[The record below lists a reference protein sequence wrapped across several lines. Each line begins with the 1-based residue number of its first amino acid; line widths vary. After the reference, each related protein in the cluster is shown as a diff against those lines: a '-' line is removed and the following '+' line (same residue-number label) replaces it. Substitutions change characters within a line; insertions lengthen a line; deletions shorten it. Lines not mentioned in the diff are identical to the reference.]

1 MLGIVALMAIMIVF
15 SIALLPFVVDDV
27 DNQNANQNNQ
37 VHTEQSVNQADR
49 NVKVLPKKVEPI
61 PIAKKEPVQVVIKE
75 VAPQINNYNFE
86 SLSNVLLVVLSM
98 IGGFFLCKYLFKFF
112 NYLRTTHKFKKNE
125 KKTNKLITSLNETM
139 DNQKEF
145 LAIADRIEHQLKI
158 NDILLRSDESKKH
171 GLNLEVA
178 DDYLHSS
185 YTFVNDKLIISLQ

>member
-1 MLGIVALMAIMIVF
+1 MLGIIVMMAIMIVI
-15 SIALLPFVVDDV
+15 SMAMLPLFIKDV
-27 DNQNANQNNQ
+27 DNQNANINNQ
-37 VHTEQSVNQADR
+37 VHTEQSVNQQES

-61 PIAKKEPVQVVIKE
+61 PVAKKEPVKVVVKE

-86 SLSNVLLVVLSM
+86 SLSNVLMVILSM
-98 IGGFFLCKYLFKFF
+98 VGALFSCKFLFKFF
-112 NYLRTTHKFKKNE
+112 NYLRTLHKFKKNE
-125 KKTNKLITSLNETM
+125 KKTNKLIASLNETM

-171 GLNLEVA
+171 GLDLEVA

>member
-15 SIALLPFVVDDV
+15 SITLIPFFVDDIK
-27 DNQNANQNNQ
+27 NQNANQNNQ
-37 VHTEQSVNQADR
+37 VHMEQSVNQPDR
-49 NVKVLPKKVEPI
+49 NVKFLPKKVEPI
-61 PIAKKEPVQVVIKE
+61 PVAKKEPVQVVIKE

-98 IGGFFLCKYLFKFF
+98 IGGFFSCKYLFKFF
-112 NYLRTTHKFKKNE
+112 NYLITTYKFKKNE
-125 KKTNKLITSLNETM
+125 KKTNKLIASLNETI

-158 NDILLRSDESKKH
+158 NDILLRSDESKKY

-185 YTFVNDKLIISLQ
+185 YTFVNDKLIISLK

>member
-1 MLGIVALMAIMIVF
+1 MISLIVTIVAV
-15 SIALLPFVVDDV
+15 ALLVALITMPMTMNRDDTDKMNLKQRAAEEILAQSKSNRTSTPDKFV
-27 DNQNANQNNQ
+27 
-37 VHTEQSVNQADR
+37 TPSVPEPE
-49 NVKVLPKKVEPI
+49 KVT
-61 PIAKKEPVQVVIKE
+61 VVIKE
-75 VAPQINNYNFE
+75 VTPQINNYNFE

-98 IGGFFLCKYLFKFF
+98 IGGVFSCKYLFKFF
-112 NYLRTTHKFKKNE
+112 NYLKITHKFKKNE

>member
-27 DNQNANQNNQ
+27 DNQKANQNNQ
-37 VHTEQSVNQADR
+37 VHTEQSVNQADI

-61 PIAKKEPVQVVIKE
+61 PVAKKEPVQVVIKE
-75 VAPQINNYNFE
+75 IAPQINNYNFE

-98 IGGFFLCKYLFKFF
+98 IGGIFSCKHLFKFF

-125 KKTNKLITSLNETM
+125 KNTNKLIASLNETI

-158 NDILLRSDESKKH
+158 NDILLRSDESKKY

-185 YTFVNDKLIISLQ
+185 YTFVNDKLIISLK